1 MKQFWSDLQK
11 PWQIY
16 EIKFHKDGSKFKW
29 NQECFFYMLLFKLMF
44 SKRVNIPIAAINM
57 NTDNPSISKGKQTDS

>member
-1 MKQFWSDLQK
+1 
-11 PWQIY
+11 
-16 EIKFHKDGSKFKW
+16 
-29 NQECFFYMLLFKLMF
+29 MF